1 MKNQQTTNKL
11 IKNHK
16 RQLFNRFIFNRYK
29 TGIINNYDINFI
41 APNRQNK
48 GYNFCGL
55 VVYYQT
61 PNKLPALIFDLINI
75 NAKRLYQAEQM
86 FYNSGVDLSGNIETS
101 KPPGIFIINPPEFL
115 DRCTIAQ
122 GEIFQ
127 IGGTAYE

>member
-1 MKNQQTTNKL
+1 MKNQHTTHKL

-61 PNKLPALIFDLINI
+61 PNKRPALIFDLINI
-75 NAKRLYQAEQM
+75 N
-86 FYNSGVDLSGNIETS
+86 NSGVDLSGNIETS
-101 KPPGIFIINPPEFL
+101 KPPEIFIINPPEFL
-115 DRCTIAQ
+115 NRCKIAL
-122 GEIFQ
+122 GGIFQ
-127 IGGTAYE
+127 IGGAAYE

>member
-29 TGIINNYDINFI
+29 AGVIYNYLIKFRVSHTFIERRLIN
-41 APNRQNK
+41 
-48 GYNFCGL
+48 GL
-55 VVYYQT
+55 VVYYPT
-61 PNKLPALIFDLINI
+61 PKKLPALIFDLINI
-75 NAKRLYQAEQM
+75 N
-86 FYNSGVDLSGNIETS
+86 NSGLKISANIETS
-101 KPPGIFIINPPEFL
+101 KTPGIFIINPPEFL

>member
-1 MKNQQTTNKL
+1 
-11 IKNHK
+11 
-16 RQLFNRFIFNRYK
+16 
-29 TGIINNYDINFI
+29 
-41 APNRQNK
+41 
-48 GYNFCGL
+48 
-55 VVYYQT
+55 
-61 PNKLPALIFDLINI
+61 
-75 NAKRLYQAEQM
+75 M